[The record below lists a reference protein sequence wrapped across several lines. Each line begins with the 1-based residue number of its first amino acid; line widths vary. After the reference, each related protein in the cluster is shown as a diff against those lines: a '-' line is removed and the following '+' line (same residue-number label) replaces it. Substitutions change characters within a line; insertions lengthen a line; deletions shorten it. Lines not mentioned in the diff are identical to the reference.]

1 MPEASA
7 QEQSDATAV
16 PQVVQTLHDRFGD
29 PKNFINRELS
39 WLEFNRRVLEEA
51 QDPTQPLIERI
62 KFVTIFSSNLDEFF
76 EIRVAGIKQQ
86 IQSET
91 SDVGP
96 DGLSPT
102 ELFDRIQ
109 KTVRELVGTQ
119 YALWK
124 NELLPELAKN
134 GIYVR
139 EIAELSAKRAA
150 WANRYFQQEVFP
162 MLTPLAV
169 DASHPFPHLLN
180 RSHNLLVR
188 AKTRRRGER
197 LHAIVQVPRV
207 VPRLILMP
215 RGTGANEPWEY
226 IYLASLIKQHIGE
239 LFPGLILD
247 GVHAFRVTRNSD
259 LYIDDE
265 EAENLLR
272 TIEQELRRTSRG
284 NAVRLEVEADCPKD
298 FLELLLEFFNLTEA
312 DAYKL
317 DGPLTMTH
325 LAPLV
330 ANDAFAKL
338 RDRPFQ
344 PARDPALP
352 PHADFFEV
360 LRRQDVLLHHPYD
373 SFDEVVELVET
384 AAKDPQVLAI
394 KMTLYRTSGDS
405 PIVEALID
413 AANAGKQVTAIVE
426 LRARFDEAS
435 NIQWARRLE
444 EAGAHVIYGVVG
456 LKTHCKALLIVRRD
470 ADEIR
475 RYVHLGTGNYHSR
488 TARIYTDFSLL
499 TSESQLSEEV
509 ATVFNTLTG
518 LAGYPGLKKLM
529 VAPFDM
535 HSRFIKLIERERDNA
550 LAGKPARI
558 VAKMNALVD
567 QEIIEKLYEASCA
580 DVTIDLVV
588 RGICCLRPKVPAL
601 SENIRVISIVGRFL
615 EHSRIFYFEDA
626 AQFLPAN
633 RAGFPDRD
641 ARVAGSNHQRR
652 HSRVSARSRE
662 GAGIA
667 AGRHVPTF
675 NTRSGRTAPP
685 SAVAISRSITRTH
698 EKAWWFDKKSACG
711 PAGTDCRCKGKRRD
725 RSDEIGDAVK
735 KRTLVIDVGG
745 SNVKVMISRSQR
757 RKFKSGPEMT
767 PRELVTQLKSLLQDW
782 TFDAISMGFPAP
794 VRNGCI
800 MSEPKHLGPGWTRF
814 NFEKSLGKPVRIINY
829 AAMQALGSYRGRRML
844 SLGLGTGLG
853 STLIWESNVLPLEL
867 GDLPYGNDHIIED
880 CLGKSGLKQ
889 LGEKQWKS
897 EVLRA
902 VVLLK
907 KSLIAD
913 YVVLGGGS
921 AKKLDQLPHGIELG
935 HNRNAFLGGVR
946 LWQPDPHTRRAKW
959 QIL

>member
-1 MPEASA
+1 MPEA
-7 QEQSDATAV
+7 QATARTEEETNAIAT
-16 PQVVQTLHDRFGD
+16 PEIVQSAHERFGD

-51 QDPTQPLIERI
+51 QDQRQPLIERV
-62 KFVTIFSSNLDEFF
+62 KFLTIVSSNLDEFF

-86 IQSET
+86 IESET

-102 ELFDRIQ
+102 ETFNRIQ
-109 KTVRELVGTQ
+109 KVVRELVSAQ
-119 YALWK
+119 NALWK
-124 NELLPELAKN
+124 DELRPALAKH

-139 EIAELSAKRAA
+139 EISQLNTKRAA
-150 WANRYFQQEVFP
+150 WAHRYFQQEVLP

-188 AKTRRRGER
+188 AKTRRRGEP

-247 GVHAFRVTRNSD
+247 GEHAFRVTRNSD

-272 TIEQELRRTSRG
+272 SIEQELRRSSRG

-298 FLELLLEFFNLTEA
+298 FLSLLLDFFNLTEA

-338 RDRPFQ
+338 KDRPFQ

-352 PHADFFEV
+352 PHVDFFEV

-373 SFDEVVELVET
+373 SFDQIVEWIE
-384 AAKDPQVLAI
+384 AAARDPQVLAI
-394 KMTLYRTSGDS
+394 KITLYRTSGDS

-426 LRARFDEAS
+426 LRARFDEAM

-470 ADEIR
+470 ADQLR

-499 TSESQLSEEV
+499 TSEPKLTEEV

-535 HSRFIKLIERERDNA
+535 HSRLIRLIERERDHA
-550 LAGKPARI
+550 RGGKPARI
-558 VAKMNALVD
+558 VAKLNALVD

-580 DVTIDLVV
+580 DVTIDLIV
-588 RGICCLRPKVPAL
+588 RGICCLRPKIPEL

-615 EHSRIFYFEDA
+615 EHSRINYFENAGDPVVYLSSA
-626 AQFLPAN
+626 DWMPRNFFRRVEVAFPLETPALRDQITNDVIPAFLHDRVKARELQPDGTYRRLTPEGAEPRRQAQWQFREVSRERTKKLGGSTKKARADKLIPISVVHEDSIPA
-633 RAGFPDRD
+633 
-641 ARVAGSNHQRR
+641 
-652 HSRVSARSRE
+652 ARS
-662 GAGIA
+662 
-667 AGRHVPTF
+667 
-675 NTRSGRTAPP
+675 
-685 SAVAISRSITRTH
+685 
-698 EKAWWFDKKSACG
+698 
-711 PAGTDCRCKGKRRD
+711 
-725 RSDEIGDAVK
+725 
-735 KRTLVIDVGG
+735 
-745 SNVKVMISRSQR
+745 
-757 RKFKSGPEMT
+757 PEN
-767 PRELVTQLKSLLQDW
+767 P
-782 TFDAISMGFPAP
+782 
-794 VRNGCI
+794 
-800 MSEPKHLGPGWTRF
+800 
-814 NFEKSLGKPVRIINY
+814 
-829 AAMQALGSYRGRRML
+829 
-844 SLGLGTGLG
+844 
-853 STLIWESNVLPLEL
+853 
-867 GDLPYGNDHIIED
+867 
-880 CLGKSGLKQ
+880 
-889 LGEKQWKS
+889 
-897 EVLRA
+897 
-902 VVLLK
+902 
-907 KSLIAD
+907 
-913 YVVLGGGS
+913 
-921 AKKLDQLPHGIELG
+921 
-935 HNRNAFLGGVR
+935 
-946 LWQPDPHTRRAKW
+946 
-959 QIL
+959 

>member
-1 MPEASA
+1 MAEA
-7 QEQSDATAV
+7 QATARVEDEESASLV
-16 PQVVQTLHDRFGD
+16 PEVAQSAHERFGA

-51 QDPTQPLIERI
+51 EDPSQPLMERV
-62 KFVTIFSSNLDEFF
+62 KFLTIFSSNLDEFF

-86 IQSET
+86 IESET
-91 SDVGP
+91 SDIGP

-102 ELFDRIQ
+102 ETFNRIQ
-109 KTVRELVGTQ
+109 KTVRELVAAQ

-134 GIYVR
+134 KIYVR
-139 EIAELSAKRAA
+139 EIPELPAKRAA
-150 WANRYFQQEVFP
+150 WAHRYFQQEVFP

-188 AKTRRRGER
+188 AKTQRRGEP
-197 LHAIVQVPRV
+197 LHAIVQVPRAV
-207 VPRLILMP
+207 SRLIALP
-215 RGTGANEPWEY
+215 RGKGADEPWEY

-272 TIEQELRRTSRG
+272 TIEQELRRSSRG

-298 FLELLLEFFNLTEA
+298 FLELLLRFFNLSEA

-317 DGPLTMTH
+317 DGPLSMIH

-338 RDRPFQ
+338 RDRSFQ

-373 SFDEVVELVET
+373 SFDQIVEWIEE
-384 AAKDPQVLAI
+384 AATDPQVLAI
-394 KMTLYRTSGDS
+394 KITLYRTSGDS
-405 PIVEALID
+405 PIVGALID

-444 EAGAHVIYGVVG
+444 ESGAHVIYGVVG
-456 LKTHCKALLIVRRD
+456 LKTHSKALLIVRRD
-470 ADEIR
+470 ADQLR

-499 TSESQLSEEV
+499 TSEPQLTEEV

-535 HSRFIKLIERERDNA
+535 HSRVIKLIERERDNA
-550 LAGKPARI
+550 QAGKPARI
-558 VAKMNALVD
+558 IAKLNALVD

-580 DVTIDLVV
+580 DVPIDLVV
-588 RGICCLRPKVPAL
+588 RGICCLRPKIPGL

-615 EHSRIFYFEDA
+615 EHSRIFHFENAGQPKVFLSSADWMPRNFYRRIELA
-626 AQFLPAN
+626 FPIENPTLRDQIINEVLPSFLHDRVKARELQPDGTYRRLKPEGSEPRAQAQWHF
-633 RAGFPDRD
+633 RE
-641 ARVAGSNHQRR
+641 V
-652 HSRVSARSRE
+652 SRE
-662 GAGIA
+662 RAKKMTGSKKKLRADKLIPITVASDKPAARAESA
-667 AGRHVPTF
+667 AGPQSISKTSTET
-675 NTRSGRTAPP
+675 TRQS
-685 SAVAISRSITRTH
+685 
-698 EKAWWFDKKSACG
+698 
-711 PAGTDCRCKGKRRD
+711 
-725 RSDEIGDAVK
+725 
-735 KRTLVIDVGG
+735 
-745 SNVKVMISRSQR
+745 
-757 RKFKSGPEMT
+757 
-767 PRELVTQLKSLLQDW
+767 
-782 TFDAISMGFPAP
+782 
-794 VRNGCI
+794 
-800 MSEPKHLGPGWTRF
+800 
-814 NFEKSLGKPVRIINY
+814 
-829 AAMQALGSYRGRRML
+829 
-844 SLGLGTGLG
+844 
-853 STLIWESNVLPLEL
+853 
-867 GDLPYGNDHIIED
+867 
-880 CLGKSGLKQ
+880 
-889 LGEKQWKS
+889 
-897 EVLRA
+897 
-902 VVLLK
+902 
-907 KSLIAD
+907 
-913 YVVLGGGS
+913 
-921 AKKLDQLPHGIELG
+921 
-935 HNRNAFLGGVR
+935 
-946 LWQPDPHTRRAKW
+946 
-959 QIL
+959 